1 MEIRK
6 TVCNGCTTNCGMNAY
21 VENGIVV
28 KVTGMPEHSLK
39 TLCVKGYAAPEMVHS
54 TERLT
59 DPMRRVNGG
68 WQKISWD
75 EAFDFIAD
83 KLTSIKQRYGA
94 KAVVTCGQFQALLSQ
109 RIMRRFTDLYGSP
122 NYVTRGSFCFLAR
135 VIGHS
140 LTCGSFISPYY
151 SERTKCMLVW
161 GKNPVE
167 SFPAQADAMNAELGR
182 GGKLIVVD
190 VRKTPLAKK
199 ADIHA
204 QVRPGTDCAL
214 ALGMLNV
221 IIAEELYDK
230 AFVRDWTVGFDKLA
244 EHVKGY
250 SPERVEETTWVPAE
264 TVKKM
269 ARIYA
274 TNKPAYISLGISM
287 DHCTN
292 GIQTIRAISS
302 LIAITGNL
310 DIPGGNIYVPRLQQA
325 NLRVQDKISSEDTGI
340 SAEYP
345 LYTQYS
351 LEQTATPLADKI
363 LTEKPYPIKGLL
375 LGGGNPI
382 LTWPNANKLVK
393 AFQKL
398 DLLVVVD
405 IFMTDTAKLADIVLP
420 GTTFLERQDIRTYAP
435 HSADALFVYTNKVIE
450 PVGNSMEEWKI
461 WAELGRRMG
470 YSEYF
475 PWRDTDEIVEYL
487 LKPSN
492 LTLQQ
497 LKQNPQG
504 VNYAEQEFQKYLKNG
519 FNTPSKKVELY
530 SETLGKHGY
539 DPLPTFHEPAE
550 SPFSRPDLAEKYPL
564 SLITGSRIVPYL
576 HSQFRNLPSLRRL
589 APEPLIEIHAQT
601 AENLD
606 IVDQDLVEVES
617 LRGSIRLRARL
628 TEDIPPGVVSVQHG
642 WSEANANILT
652 DDEARD
658 PISGYPSFRSAL
670 VRVTKADV

>member
-1 MEIRK
+1 MEIMK
-6 TVCNGCTTNCGMNAY
+6 TVCNGCTTNCGMNVY
-21 VENGIVV
+21 VENGKVV

-39 TLCVKGYAAPEMVHS
+39 TLCVKGYAVPELVHS

-59 DPMRRVNGG
+59 EPMRRVNGS
-68 WQKISWD
+68 WQQISWD

-94 KAVVTCGQFQALLSQ
+94 KAVVTYGQFQAILAQ
-109 RIMRRFTDLYGSP
+109 RVMRRFTDLYGSP

-140 LTCGSFISPYY
+140 LTCGAFVSPYY
-151 SERTKCMLVW
+151 SERTECMLVW
-161 GKNPVE
+161 GKNPGE
-167 SFPAQADAMNAELGR
+167 SFPAQADAINAELGR
-182 GGKLIVVD
+182 GGKLIVID
-190 VRKTPLAKK
+190 VRKTSLARK

-221 IIAEELYDK
+221 IITEGLYDK
-230 AFVRDWTVGFDKLA
+230 DFVRDWTVGFDKLA

-250 SPERVEETTWVPAE
+250 SPERVEEITWVPAE
-264 TVKKM
+264 TVKKI
-269 ARIYA
+269 ARMYA

-310 DIPGGNIYVPRLQQA
+310 DIPGGNIYVPRLQQT
-325 NLRVQDKISSEDTGI
+325 NLRVEEKVGEDMGI
-340 SAEYP
+340 GAEYP
-345 LYTQYS
+345 LYTKYS
-351 LEQTATPLADKI
+351 LEQTVTPLAGQI

-375 LGGGNPI
+375 LSGGNPI
-382 LTWPNANKLVK
+382 LTWPNTNKVIK
-393 AFQKL
+393 ALQKL

-405 IFMTDTAKLADIVLP
+405 IFMTDTAELADIVLP
-420 GTTFLERQDIRTYAP
+420 GTTFLERQDIRTYAF
-435 HSADALFVYTNKVIE
+435 HGADALFVYNNRTIE

-470 YSEYF
+470 YGEYF
-475 PWRDTDEIVEYL
+475 PWRDSDEIVEYL
-487 LKPSN
+487 LKPSG

-497 LKQNPQG
+497 VKQNPQG
-504 VNYAEQEFQKYLKNG
+504 VHYAEQEFQKYLKNG

-530 SETLGKHGY
+530 SETMEKLGY

-550 SPFSRPDLAEKYPL
+550 SPVSRPDLAEKYPL
-564 SLITGSRIVPYL
+564 SLITGPRTMTYL
-576 HSQFRNLPSLRRL
+576 HSQFHNLPGLRRL
-589 APEPLIEIHAQT
+589 VPEPLIEIHPQT
-601 AENLD
+601 AGNLGIAD
-606 IVDQDLVEVES
+606 GDLVEVES
-617 LRGSIRLRARL
+617 LRGSIKLRARL
-628 TEDIPPGVVSVQHG
+628 TEDISPQVVSVQHG

-658 PISGYPSFRSAL
+658 PISGYPSFRSVL
-670 VRVTKADV
+670 VRVTKANV